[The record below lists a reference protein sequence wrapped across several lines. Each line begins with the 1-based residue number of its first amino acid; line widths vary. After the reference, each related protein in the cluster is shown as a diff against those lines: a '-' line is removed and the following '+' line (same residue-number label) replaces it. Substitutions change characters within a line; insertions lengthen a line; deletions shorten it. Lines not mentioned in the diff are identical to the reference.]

1 MTICVV
7 GMGYVGLPL
16 ALAFAGKSE
25 RVYGLDIDKEKVD
38 KLRKGESYFKT
49 IDNEDVY
56 KAVTSGCLVPTT
68 DVLLLKGV
76 IQLSYAPTP
85 LGKHKEPDTK
95 YIESTMDSIIPY
107 IKGDIGSTGIN
118 NIP

>member
-68 DVLLLKGV
+68 DVSN
-76 IQLSYAPTP
+76 IERCDSSYHMRANT
-85 LGKHKEPDTK
+85 
-95 YIESTMDSIIPY
+95 IR
-107 IKGDIGSTGIN
+107 
-118 NIP
+118 